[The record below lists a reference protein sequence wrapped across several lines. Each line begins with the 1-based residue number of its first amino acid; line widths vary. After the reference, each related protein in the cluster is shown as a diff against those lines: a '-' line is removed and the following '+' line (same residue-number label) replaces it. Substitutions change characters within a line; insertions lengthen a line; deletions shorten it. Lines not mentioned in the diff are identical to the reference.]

1 MHLNGAEV
9 PHGIMEKLRAELD
22 AMPADDPR
30 KYLRQ
35 CLQLLASLLE
45 QRHQRWQAL
54 EVRMEA
60 LEFGSRRPGEW
71 PPPPLSAGA

>member
-1 MHLNGAEV
+1 MHLNDAEA
-9 PHGIMEKLRAELD
+9 PHGIMAKLRAALD

-35 CLQLLASLLE
+35 CLQLLVLLLE
-45 QRHQRWQAL
+45 QRHQRLQAL
-54 EVRMEA
+54 EVRMQA
-60 LEFGSRRPGEW
+60 LEFGSHRPVEW

>member
-30 KYLRQ
+30 KYLRR
-35 CLQLLASLLE
+35 CLQLLVLLLE
-45 QRHQRWQAL
+45 QRHQRLQAL

-60 LEFGSRRPGEW
+60 LEFGSRRPVEW